1 MMKMKLG
8 KYLVLLVALFMVG
21 CQENQCDELRTY
33 DEIEYYYTQRT
44 DGSYQVN
51 IMNTDFGIMG
61 YCQCYDLKNE
71 KDSIFKARLDEAQ
84 LLNPGLYEVMLR
96 NPNEYNCF

>member
-1 MMKMKLG
+1 MKQLKLV
-8 KYLVLLVALFMVG
+8 VLLAVLFIVG

-33 DEIEYYYTQRT
+33 DEIEYHYTQRT

-71 KDSIFKARLDEAQ
+71 KDSIFKVRLSEVK
-84 LLNPGLYEVMLR
+84 LSNPGLYEVMER
-96 NPNEYNCF
+96 NQNQYNCF